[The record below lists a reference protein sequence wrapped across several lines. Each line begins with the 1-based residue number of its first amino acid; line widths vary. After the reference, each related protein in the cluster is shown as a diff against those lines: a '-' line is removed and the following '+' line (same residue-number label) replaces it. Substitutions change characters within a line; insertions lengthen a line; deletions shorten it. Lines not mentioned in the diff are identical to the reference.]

1 VTATCRATRS
11 TILEELGKLG
21 GSLDCSGSPQSGHV
35 LRGGRMFEGMYL
47 CTYELFSSI
56 PRSTAARR
64 SRRRSWR
71 GRDDE
76 DVSKSR
82 LVRDGDRQDAPE
94 FGLSEKDILTI
105 ERLALEPEAK
115 LGRTSIAA
123 SRTSRMSSVS
133 QTTSACFGK
142 PVKADRSGN
151 FQAPKK
157 GVAKYSGAVD
167 HQLRRR

>member
-1 VTATCRATRS
+1 METS
-11 TILEELGKLG
+11 
-21 GSLDCSGSPQSGHV
+21 
-35 LRGGRMFEGMYL
+35 
-47 CTYELFSSI
+47 
-56 PRSTAARR
+56 
-64 SRRRSWR
+64 
-71 GRDDE
+71 
-76 DVSKSR
+76 SKSR

-105 ERLALEPEAK
+105 ERLALDPEAK

-133 QTTSACFGK
+133 QTTSACFCK

-157 GVAKYSGAVD
+157 GAAKYFRGSVTTSSAAGDIDSLEVD
-167 HQLRRR
+167 RGSATCPSIAYCLAWN